1 MSGLFGRVARPAI
14 LAASRS
20 DRLRRIVEGM
30 PVTRDVVH
38 RFVPGE
44 TADDVLAS
52 VAGLRASRRF
62 VSVDYL
68 GEHVTD
74 AEAAD
79 ATVQAYLGLLDVL
92 GNRGEAADGPRRAGA
107 ERPGDE
113 VRRAGA
119 ERPGDVTAP
128 LEVSL
133 KLSALGQALPRD
145 GEKIAYEN
153 AHAICQRARDVVA
166 WVTVDAEDH
175 TTTDSTL
182 SIVRDLR
189 NDYDWL
195 GTVLQ
200 AYLRRTAADCAEFAA
215 SGARIRLC
223 KGAYDEPASVA
234 FRDNDDVTDSYL
246 RCLRLLMAGN
256 GYPMVASHDPAVIAA
271 VPGLVAEF
279 GRSVGD
285 FEYQMLYGIRDA
297 EQRRLAG
304 DGNQV
309 RVYVPFGTQWYGY
322 FARRLAER
330 PANLTFFLR
339 ALTERR

>member
-1 MSGLFGRVARPAI
+1 MPGVFGKVARPAI

-20 DRLRRIVEGM
+20 TGLRRVAERL

-44 TADDVLAS
+44 STADVLES
-52 VAGLRASRRF
+52 VATLRASQRL

-68 GEHVTD
+68 GEDVTD

-79 ATVQAYLGLLDVL
+79 ATVRAYLELLDAF
-92 GNRGEAADGPRRAGA
+92 GKRDEAGAGPR
-107 ERPGDE
+107 
-113 VRRAGA
+113 
-119 ERPGDVTAP
+119 P

-153 AHAICQRARDVVA
+153 AHVVCAKARDVGA

-189 NDYDWL
+189 TDFEWL

-200 AYLRRTAADCAEFAA
+200 AYLKRTEADCREFAA

-223 KGAYDEPASVA
+223 KGAYDEPATVA
-234 FRDNDDVTDSYL
+234 FRDHAEVTDSYL
-246 RCLRLLMAGN
+246 RCLRVLMAGN
-256 GYPMVASHDPAVIAA
+256 GYPMIASHDPQIVAA
-271 VPGLVAEF
+271 VPAMTAEF
-279 GRSVGD
+279 GRGIDD
-285 FEYQMLYGIRDA
+285 FEYQMLYGIRDS
-297 EQRRLAG
+297 EQRRLADEG
-304 DGNQV
+304 HHV
-309 RVYVPFGTQWYGY
+309 RVYVPFGSEWYGY
-322 FARRLAER
+322 LVRRLAER

-339 ALTERR
+339 ALVD

>member
-1 MSGLFGRVARPAI
+1 MAELFHRVARPAI

-20 DRLRRIVEGM
+20 DGLRRTAERL

-44 TADDVLAS
+44 TVADALNS
-52 VAGLRASRRF
+52 VAQLRDSRRM
-62 VSVDYL
+62 VSIDYL
-68 GEHVTD
+68 GEDTTEVAD
-74 AEAAD
+74 ADKTVRAYLEMLDALGTRDEAAD
-79 ATVQAYLGLLDVL
+79 AA
-92 GNRGEAADGPRRAGA
+92 
-107 ERPGDE
+107 
-113 VRRAGA
+113 VR
-119 ERPGDVTAP
+119 P

-145 GEKIAYEN
+145 GEKIARDN
-153 AHAICQRARDVVA
+153 AHTICERAQRVGA

-189 NDYDWL
+189 SEFPWL

-200 AYLRRTAADCAEFAA
+200 AYLKRTEGDCEEFAA

-234 FRDNDDVTDSYL
+234 FRDRDAVDDSYM
-246 RCLRLLMAGN
+246 RCLRILMAGS
-256 GYPMVASHDPAVIAA
+256 GYPMVASHDPAIIEA
-271 VPGLVAEF
+271 VPALVAENNR
-279 GRSVGD
+279 GVDG
-285 FEYQMLYGIRDA
+285 FEYQMLFGIRNA
-297 EQRRLAG
+297 EQRRLA
-304 DGNQV
+304 DAGNHV
-309 RVYVPFGTQWYGY
+309 RVYVPFGAQWYGY
-322 FARRLAER
+322 FVRRLAER

-339 ALTERR
+339 ALAERRH

>member
-1 MSGLFGRVARPAI
+1 MSGVFGRVARPAI

-20 DRLRRIVEGM
+20 DRLRRIAEDL

-44 TADDVLAS
+44 SAGDVLSS
-52 VAGLRASRRF
+52 VAVLRRSRRF

-68 GEHVTD
+68 GEDVTD
-74 AEAAD
+74 VEAAES
-79 ATVQAYLGLLDVL
+79 TVQAYMGLL
-92 GNRGEAADGPRRAGA
+92 EAFGDIAEFGDGPR
-107 ERPGDE
+107 
-113 VRRAGA
+113 
-119 ERPGDVTAP
+119 P
-128 LEVSL
+128 LEVSI

-153 AHAICQRARDVVA
+153 AHAICQRARDVGA

-189 NDYDWL
+189 SDFDFL

-200 AYLRRTAADCAEFAA
+200 AYLRRTEADCAEFAA
-215 SGARIRLC
+215 AGARIRLC

-234 FRDNDDVTDSYL
+234 FRDTDDVTDSYL
-246 RCLRLLMAGN
+246 RCLRVLMAGR
-256 GYPMVASHDPAVIAA
+256 GYPMVASHDPEVIAA
-271 VPGLVAEF
+271 VPGLVAES
-279 GRSVGD
+279 GRSVDD
-285 FEYQMLYGIRDA
+285 FEYQMLYGIRDT
-297 EQRRLAG
+297 EQRRLA
-304 DGNQV
+304 DEGNHV

-322 FARRLAER
+322 FVRRLAER

-339 ALTERR
+339 ALTERN